1 MRRSD
6 GHVAVV
12 VVSLGLSLAGCA
24 SVRATPSEMPLL
36 QDAPADKGAPAAEEK
51 KAEPEPRREGHG
63 LIGTILWYIPNRV
76 IDVFDMLRFGA
87 DVGPG
92 IGLDGQATDALQ
104 ARAIAQ
110 TSVGLGFQSLRHSP
124 VQTGVQSA
132 LGVGPV
138 GGDAQV
144 GGWYRSPTDIR
155 LGAHAAIV
163 GAHVAIDPVEIADF
177 VLGFVFID
185 IRDDDL

>member
-1 MRRSD
+1 MSRRSRRA
-6 GHVAVV
+6 GAALVV
-12 VVSLGLSLAGCA
+12 LCSWPAGCA
-24 SVRATPSEMPLL
+24 SVRPAPQDTTPP
-36 QDAPADKGAPAAEEK
+36 AEET
-51 KAEPEPRREGHG
+51 KAEPQSEGRQRRG
-63 LIGTILWYIPNRV
+63 LLGAIVMYIPNRV
-76 IDVFDMLRFGA
+76 IDVFDMVRFGV

-110 TSVGLGFQSLRHSP
+110 TSVGAGFQSFRHTP
-124 VQTGVQSA
+124 IQTGVQSA

-138 GGDAQV
+138 SSDAQV
-144 GGWYRSPTDIR
+144 GGWYRSATDFR

-163 GAHVAIDPVEIADF
+163 GAHAAVDPVEIADL
-177 VLGFVFID
+177 VLGFLLID

>member
-1 MRRSD
+1 MTRCSR
-6 GHVAVV
+6 HAAAALAVFC
-12 VVSLGLSLAGCA
+12 LCLSGCA
-24 SVRATPSEMPLL
+24 SVRAAPHAPLP
-36 QDAPADKGAPAAEEK
+36 QEQQPAGEPAAEQTK
-51 KAEPEPRREGHG
+51 SEPAREEEGGHG
-63 LIGTILWYIPNRV
+63 ILWPVLMYIPNRV
-76 IDVFDMLRFGA
+76 IDIFDMARFGV

-110 TSVGLGFQSLRHSP
+110 TSVGAGLQSLRHSP
-124 VQTGVQSA
+124 IQTGVQSA
-132 LGVGPV
+132 ISVGPV
-138 GGDAQV
+138 GGDGQV

-163 GAHVAIDPVEIADF
+163 GAHAAVDPVEIADL

>member
-1 MRRSD
+1 MIRRAD
-6 GHVAVV
+6 RLGVV
-12 VVSLGLSLAGCA
+12 VASLCLCLAGCA
-24 SVRATPSEMPLL
+24 SAAYVP
-36 QDAPADKGAPAAEEK
+36 QDKPPPAEQGGGEAAKETK
-51 KAEPEPRREGHG
+51 SQPPAEPEKHRGV
-63 LIGTILWYIPNRV
+63 IGSILMYIPDRV
-76 IDVFDMLRFGA
+76 IDLFDMVRFGA

-110 TSVGLGFQSLRHSP
+110 TSVGLGFQSFRHSP
-124 VQTGVQSA
+124 VQTGVQTA

-138 GGDAQV
+138 GGDAQA
-144 GGWYRSPTDIR
+144 GGWYRSPTDLR
-155 LGAHAAIV
+155 LGAHAAVV

>member
-1 MRRSD
+1 M
-6 GHVAVV
+6 A
-12 VVSLGLSLAGCA
+12 
-24 SVRATPSEMPLL
+24 
-36 QDAPADKGAPAAEEK
+36 
-51 KAEPEPRREGHG
+51 
-63 LIGTILWYIPNRV
+63 
-76 IDVFDMLRFGA
+76 RFGA

-92 IGLDGQATDALQ
+92 IGLDAQATDALQ

-110 TSVGLGFQSLRHSP
+110 TSVGAGLQSLRHSP
-124 VQTGVQSA
+124 IQTGFQSA
-132 LGVGPV
+132 IGVGPV
-138 GGDAQV
+138 GGDGQV

-163 GAHVAIDPVEIADF
+163 GAHAAIDPIEIVDF